1 VKTTAI
7 RHQLFLPP
15 EISAALVS
23 LAAAPGAT
31 KSSILTDA
39 LTAWLGRRGAS
50 ELDTRFG
57 LRLDRISQQL
67 GRIER
72 DGQILLESLA
82 LFIHYQLTVCPPVA
96 EGDSV
101 ARALGRDRFNAF
113 VTQVGRQMAHGK
125 RTLAR
130 GVEGDREGGDA

>member
-1 VKTTAI
+1 MKTTSI

-15 EISAALVS
+15 ETSAALVA

-31 KSSILTDA
+31 KSSILADA
-39 LTAWLGRRGAS
+39 LTAWLGRRAAH
-50 ELDTRFG
+50 ELDGRFG
-57 LRLDRISQQL
+57 QRLDRISQQL

-72 DGQILLESLA
+72 DGQIMLESLA
-82 LFIHYQLTVCPPVA
+82 LFIQYQLTVCPPIA
-96 EGDSV
+96 EGDNV

-113 VTQVGRQMAHGK
+113 VAQIGRQMASGK

-130 GVEGDREGGDA
+130 AAESEGAAP